1 MKKKSTKST
10 TTSGRRKTVA
20 RKSGTKRLARNKR
33 LSGHKIVDSIIDYFT
48 RHPCEVVNY
57 KAVAASL
64 GFTTM
69 SEKQFVVRTLESLV
83 EQGMLTQV
91 EIGRYRYQVGAE
103 MLEGVFESRRNYCVV
118 VPDDKSPEVIISDR
132 NNPEHALAG
141 DRVRVALFPLK
152 ARRTRTGQ
160 VVEVLQR
167 RRSTYVGRVVVT
179 KGFSYLHTEDRAL
192 DSRILLPREALAG
205 AKNNDK
211 AIVRIVHWG
220 PREPEPTGEVVEVL
234 GAAGDNNTE
243 MHAILAEYD
252 LPYSYPEEAEEAA
265 RQIPSEI
272 PSEEMAKREDFRE
285 VFTLTIDPADAKDFD
300 DALSWRKLEGSLVEV
315 GVHIADV
322 SYYVTPGSVIDKEAY
337 ERATSIYLVDRTIP
351 MLPERLC
358 NDLCSLRPNE
368 VRLAFSCVFVLNE
381 AAEVQSYRIG
391 RTIIESNRRYA
402 YEEAQQVIDTKEG
415 DDAEVILS
423 LHSLAQLLRKRRFAQ
438 GAINF
443 SSQEV
448 QFVLDA
454 EGRPVDVM
462 ARPHGTA
469 NELIEEFM
477 LLANRTVA
485 TEFGKK
491 QRNSNGDAKT
501 FIYRIHDLPDG
512 DKLNQMGAFIRRF
525 GYQFKNATEASAI
538 SKNLN
543 AVIEASQDKPEAT
556 LIQTMAVR
564 TMARAEYSTE
574 NIGHYGLAFEYYTHF
589 TSPIRRYPDLLVHR
603 LVARYMAGEGSVP
616 QAEYEAYAQHCSDQ
630 EQVAAK
636 AERDSVRYKQVEYMS
651 TRLGK
656 VFDGVISNVA
666 EWGFYVELTHSHCEG
681 LVPMRLLNDDF
692 YDYDEKNFA
701 LVGRRYRRKFTLGDT
716 VRVRAIHSDFERR
729 QIDFEL
735 VD

>member
-1 MKKKSTKST
+1 MRWRATEC
-10 TTSGRRKTVA
+10 A
-20 RKSGTKRLARNKR
+20 W
-33 LSGHKIVDSIIDYFT
+33 
-48 RHPCEVVNY
+48 
-57 KAVAASL
+57 
-64 GFTTM
+64 
-69 SEKQFVVRTLESLV
+69 
-83 EQGMLTQV
+83 
-91 EIGRYRYQVGAE
+91 
-103 MLEGVFESRRNYCVV
+103 
-118 VPDDKSPEVIISDR
+118 
-132 NNPEHALAG
+132 
-141 DRVRVALFPLK
+141 LFSHSK
-152 ARRTRTGQ
+152 
-160 VVEVLQR
+160 R

-179 KGFSYLHTEDRAL
+179 KGFAYLHTEDRAL

-211 AIVRIVHWG
+211 AIVRIAHWG

-300 DALSWRKLEGSLVEV
+300 DALSWRKLEGGLVEV

-368 VRLAFSCVFVLNE
+368 ARLAFSCVFVLNE

-454 EGRPVDVM
+454 EGRPVDVS

-491 QRNSNGDAKT
+491 QRNSNGEAKT

-543 AVIEASQDKPEAT
+543 AVIEASQDKPEAI

>member
-1 MKKKSTKST
+1 MKKKSTKSASP
-10 TTSGRRKTVA
+10 SGRRKATA
-20 RKSGTKRLARNKR
+20 RKSGTKHLAQHKR
-33 LSGHKIVDSIIDYFT
+33 LSGRKIVEHIIDYFS
-48 RHPCEVVNY
+48 RHPREVVNY

-69 SEKQFVVRTLESLV
+69 PEKQLIGRTLESLV
-83 EQGMLTQV
+83 EQGILTQV
-91 EIGRYRYQVGAE
+91 EMGRYRYQAGGELV
-103 MLEGVFESRRNYCVV
+103 EGIFESRRNYSVV
-118 VPDDKSPEVIISDR
+118 VPDGEGTEIIVSDR
-132 NNPEHALAG
+132 DNPEHALSG

-152 ARRTRTGQ
+152 AHRTRTGQ
-160 VVEVLQR
+160 VVEVLRR
-167 RRSTYVGRVVVT
+167 RRSTYVGRVVVNQ
-179 KGFSYLHTEDRAL
+179 GFSYLHTEDRAL
-192 DSRILLPREALAG
+192 NSRILLPKEALGG
-205 AKNNDK
+205 ARNNDK
-211 AIVRIVHWG
+211 AIVRITHWG
-220 PREPEPTGEVVEVL
+220 ARDPEPTGEVVEVL
-234 GAAGDNNTE
+234 GKAGHNDTE

-252 LPYSYPEEAEEAA
+252 LPYSYPEEAEKAA
-265 RQIPSEI
+265 QEI
-272 PSEEMAKREDFRE
+272 PQEIPQEEIMKREDFRA
-285 VFTLTIDPADAKDFD
+285 VTTLTIDPADAKDFD
-300 DALSWRKLEGSLVEV
+300 DALSWHRLEGGLIEV

-337 ERATSIYLVDRTIP
+337 QRATSIYLVDRTIP

-368 VRLAFSCVFVLNE
+368 ERLAFSCVFVLNE

-391 RTIIESNRRYA
+391 RTIIKSDRRYA
-402 YEEAQQVIDTKEG
+402 YEEAQQVIDTEEG
-415 DDAEVILS
+415 DYAEVILS
-423 LHSLAQLLRKRRFAQ
+423 LHTLAQLLRKRRFAQ

-443 SSQEV
+443 ASAEV

-454 EGRPVDVM
+454 EGRPVDV
-462 ARPHGTA
+462 ATRAHGTA

-485 TEFGKK
+485 EEFGRKR
-491 QRNSNGDAKT
+491 RNSRGEAKT
-501 FIYRIHDLPDG
+501 FVYRIHDLPDG

-525 GYQFKNATEASAI
+525 GYQFKNATEAKAI

-543 AVIEASQDKPEAT
+543 AVIASSQDKPEAT
-556 LIQTMAVR
+556 LIQTMAIR

-574 NIGHYGLAFEYYTHF
+574 NIGHYGLAFEFYTHF
-589 TSPIRRYPDLLVHR
+589 TSPIRRYPDLMVHR
-603 LVARYMAGEGSVP
+603 LIARYLAEEGSVP

-636 AERDSVRYKQVEYMS
+636 AERDSIRYKQVEYIS

-692 YDYDEKNFA
+692 YDYDEKNLA
-701 LVGRRYRRKFTLGDT
+701 LVGRRYCRKFTLGDA